1 MKMSG
6 KVRQSKSG
14 CGYENGV
21 YCIVMACKGMMIAM
35 AFKQRS
41 LVGLV
46 GISRSLWEV

>member
-6 KVRQSKSG
+6 KVRESKSG

-21 YCIVMACKGMMIAM
+21 YCIVVACKGMIPM

-46 GISRSLWEV
+46 GILRSLWEV